1 MRAESFPK
9 TLSPNRARTVKFFF
23 PDSQDLVDPSFDF
36 DTERRDPNRL
46 RHRDDQYAH
55 EAISVPVYDGMLV
68 SKAIVEGV
76 GSGAGGK
83 YTLAQRHRL
92 LRVGVREFFR
102 LKRPIPV
109 MGDCGAFS
117 YVREEVPP
125 FSVDDVLSFYDS
137 CQFDLGI
144 SVDHVILD
152 YNESWDREPSK
163 VPEAVSRRRE
173 ITLELAQ
180 EFRKK
185 HTRRKL
191 RFTPVGVAQGWSPK
205 SYRDSVAALQKMG
218 YKYIALGG
226 MVPLKT
232 ADILRTLTEVG
243 SVRKPDTRLHL
254 LGVTRTDNV
263 LAFHGHGVASFD
275 STSPLRQAFKDDK
288 DNYYTPERNYVAVRI
303 PQTEGNPSLQRRIRA
318 GVVDHDLARS
328 LEKNCLDSVK
338 RYSQRKTNLES
349 VIEQLGK
356 YQHEFDPSS
365 DYLEEYRTI
374 LTARP
379 WENCA
384 CDICRSLGHHVV
396 LFRGAE
402 RNRRRGFHN
411 LFVFYRKLQQQL
423 AAKEEPPY
431 AKVA

>member
-1 MRAESFPK
+1 M
-9 TLSPNRARTVKFFF
+9 KFFF

-36 DTERRDPNRL
+36 ETERRDPDRL
-46 RHRDDQYAH
+46 RHRDDLYAH
-55 EAISVPVYDGMLV
+55 EAIKVPVYDGLLV

-92 LRVGVREFFR
+92 LRVGANEFFR
-102 LKRPIPV
+102 LRARSIPV

-125 FSVDDVLSFYDS
+125 FSVDDVLGFYDA
-137 CQFDLGI
+137 CQFNLGI

-152 YNESWDREPSK
+152 YNESWDKNAEKLP
-163 VPEAVSRRRE
+163 PAVVRRRE
-173 ITLELAQ
+173 ITLELAT
-180 EFRKK
+180 EFLRK
-185 HTRRKL
+185 HSRRKL

-205 SYRDSVAALQKMG
+205 SYRESVAALQKMG
-218 YKYIALGG
+218 YTYIALGG

-232 ADILRTLTEVG
+232 ADILRTLAEV
-243 SVRKPDTRLHL
+243 SSIRKPETKLHL

-263 LAFHGHGVASFD
+263 LAFQGYGVASFD

-288 DNYYTPERNYVAVRI
+288 DNYYAPERNYVAVRI

-328 LEKNCLDSVK
+328 LEKACLEVVRK
-338 RYSQRKTNLES
+338 YSASELSLDATLTKLREYQ
-349 VIEQLGK
+349 EQ
-356 YQHEFDPSS
+356 FDPSH
-365 DYLEEYRTI
+365 DYSEEYRAI
-374 LTARP
+374 LSARP

-411 LFVFYRKLQQQL
+411 LFVFYHKLQKQL
-423 AAKEEPPY
+423 NPKEEILY
-431 AKVA
+431 AKAT